1 VNASL
6 RERYE
11 ALLEIPES
19 ARDQWLDQHCPDPA
33 QRELLLQM
41 LATVAATERSAMRK
55 SAPERL
61 QRLQAGD
68 TPIIEGEHWIGHAV
82 GPFRLLR
89 LIGKGGMGA
98 IFLAQRESADFDQ
111 RVAVKLLR
119 RGLFSQLEQRLF
131 RRERRALAAL
141 SHPNIA
147 RLIDGGVT
155 DAGVPYLA
163 MEYIEG
169 EPITEHCANQQ
180 LGLRERLNLMLSV
193 CRAVDAAHRALIVH
207 RDIKPSNILVTSGG
221 TVKLLDFGI
230 AKLLDADEPE
240 TGTGMAAF
248 TPEYAAPEQFGGA
261 AITTATDVY
270 ALGIL
275 LHELLVGER
284 PREFPPRRPSSSIVD
299 VPRAAVAAPAS
310 SMLLR
315 GDLDNIMLKA
325 LEAEPERRYASAGIL
340 GDDIERYLN
349 GLPVSAHPPSRWYR
363 TRKFIQ
369 RHRGGV
375 AAVSMML
382 LAVLSSLGVALWQA
396 HVARSEAARANAVR
410 DLMVDIL
417 RETAP
422 NRSAEEMPTVPELVY
437 EASRRLMQDLDEQP
451 EVRAELQTTLGNV
464 LRHMNDLPRSEA
476 LLIDAE
482 KSTDAMPEDAR
493 LRVENQVEMTRTLLR
508 KGDFNGADLRLQKLL
523 QIPQQRLPAS
533 VPQAML
539 RKLSMVIAINRGQVD
554 DAVRIGGGM
563 LQAYNDDCAQG
574 LRCAEAAM
582 AQHDYASVLLG
593 AGELSKAA
601 ALLEDALAKKRQF
614 EVPVGSIIET
624 LMALSPAEM
633 YRGDLELSRQ
643 YLEQAEQLGASQQLQ
658 RPRLSML
665 LQRAELAMA
674 REDSGS
680 AVALLDAL
688 LSAQVEQGAGACAL
702 ASTHLYRARMLLLLR
717 PNEAAEASGV
727 AVEAST
733 RCLQNPRALS
743 TELSALAA
751 GLSEAAR
758 GNPDAARALLATA
771 MQGAHKLGMVGPNR
785 RMLFLGD
792 AMRLCDA
799 LGIVDQ
805 ARFHARAL
813 LEYLDQIGAYA
824 HSPWRLEAQI
834 MLRDPADTAAGRQL
848 SDALAGIEHLPVGQ
862 RLRALIAARPANVHA
877 GAPLPH

>member
-1 VNASL
+1 M
-6 RERYE
+6 EMPE
-11 ALLEIPES
+11 AGRHL
-19 ARDQWLDQHCPDPA
+19 WLDQHCPDPA
-33 QRELLLQM
+33 QRALLLQM
-41 LATVAATERSAMRK
+41 LAGVVSTERTAMRK

-61 QRLQAGD
+61 QRLQAGAAD
-68 TPIIEGEHWIGHAV
+68 SPFIEGEHWIGHTV

-155 DAGVPYLA
+155 EAGVPYLA

-207 RDIKPSNILVTSGG
+207 RDIKPSNILVTAGG
-221 TVKLLDFGI
+221 TVKLLDFGV

-284 PREFPPRRPSSSIVD
+284 PREYPPRRPSSSVVD
-299 VPRAAVAAPAS
+299 VPSAAVPAPAS

-325 LEAEPERRYASAGIL
+325 LEAEPGRRYASAGVL
-340 GDDIERYLN
+340 GDDIERHLN
-349 GLPVSAHPPSRWYR
+349 GLPVSAHPPSHWYR

-396 HVARSEAARANAVR
+396 HAARSEAARANAVR

-437 EASRRLMQDLDEQP
+437 EASKRLMQDLDDQP

-464 LRHMNDLPRSEA
+464 LRHMNDVPRSEA
-476 LLIDAE
+476 LLTDAE
-482 KSTDAMPEDAR
+482 KSTDGMPPYAR

-508 KGDFNGADLRLQKLL
+508 KGDLNGADLRLQKLL
-523 QIPQQRLPAS
+523 QIPPQRLPEG
-533 VPQAML
+533 VPRAML
-539 RKLSMVIAINRGQVD
+539 HKLSMVIAINRGQVD

-563 LQAYNDDCAQG
+563 LQAYNADCSRG

-593 AGELSKAA
+593 AGELNT
-601 ALLEDALAKKRQF
+601 ALTLLKDALEKKQQL
-614 EVPVGSIIET
+614 EVPVGSIVET
-624 LMALSPAEM
+624 LMALSPAQM
-633 YRGDLELSRQ
+633 YRGELELSRQ
-643 YLEQAEQLGASQQLQ
+643 YLEQAEQLSSSQQLQ
-658 RPRLSML
+658 RPRLSIL

-674 REDSGS
+674 REDSEL
-680 AVALLDAL
+680 AIALLDAL
-688 LSAQVEQGAGACAL
+688 LPAQIEQGAGGCAL
-702 ASTHLYRARMLLLLR
+702 ASTHLYRARMSLLLR
-717 PNEAAEASGV
+717 LNEAAETSVKALDAS
-727 AVEAST
+727 AQCE
-733 RCLQNPRALS
+733 QNPRALS
-743 TELSALAA
+743 TELSALTA
-751 GLSEAAR
+751 GRSEAAR

-771 MQGAHKLGMVGPNR
+771 MQGAHKLGMAGPNR

-799 LGIVDQ
+799 LGIADQ
-805 ARFHARAL
+805 SRFHARAL
-813 LEYLDQIGAYA
+813 LEYLDRIGAAA

-834 MLRDPADTAAGRQL
+834 MLLNPADRAARRQL
-848 SDALAGIEHLPVGQ
+848 VDSLAGIEHLPVGQ
-862 RLRALIAARPANVHA
+862 RLRALLGARATGVVA
-877 GAPLPH
+877 TAPSLQ